1 MGKLGFTAS
10 TLTSAAAAFG
20 LGALTFSGHAAAA
33 DADAQPQ
40 PTQTVTAP
48 ATAPDKAAKAGSKG
62 PFKDAQGDGKYL
74 DDVAKTFV
82 PNGVGAYVP
91 DAWLP
96 VGHAVAN

>member
-1 MGKLGFTAS
+1 MGTLGFTAS

-20 LGALTFSGHAAAA
+20 LGVLTFSGHADAAP
-33 DADAQPQ
+33 QPQ

-48 ATAPDKAAKAGSKG
+48 ATAPEAGSKG

-74 DDVAKTFV
+74 DDMGKTFV